1 MGNYK
6 FKKVRLLVKSF
17 QLPLSEVEQKEN
29 DAYIARM
36 KELIHYKPK
45 R

>member
-1 MGNYK
+1 MNYGR
-6 FKKVRLLVKSF
+6 VRLLVKSF
-17 QLPLSEVEQKEN
+17 QFPLSEVEQNEN
-29 DAYIARM
+29 EAYIARM